1 MARVC
6 DICGKHAQNGNNV
19 SHAHNKTKKL
29 WQPNLQSVRHEE
41 SGSVRT
47 IRVCTKCIKN
57 GKVVKP
63 GVRAKAE

>member
-6 DICGKHAQNGNNV
+6 EICGKSAQNGNNV
-19 SHAHNKTKKL
+19 SHANNKTHKL
-29 WQPNLQSVRHEE
+29 WQPNLQSVRHQEG
-41 SGSVRT
+41 GSVKT

-63 GVRAKAE
+63 SPRPKAQ